1 MIVRIWH
8 GWTEVDDEEAY
19 ARHATDRVFPSL
31 TSIRGYRGAL
41 LLRRRHGSEVE
52 FIVQTMW
59 DSLDAVRGFAGDVVD
74 RAVVEHAAEK
84 VLSRFD
90 KIVRHYEIL
99 AAAELR
105 LPKASL

>member
-8 GWTEVDDEEAY
+8 GWTDVDDEQAY

-31 TSIRGYRGAL
+31 TAIRGYRGAL
-41 LLRRRHGSEVE
+41 LLRRRDPSEVE

-59 DSLDAVRGFAGDVVD
+59 DSLDALRGFAGDIVD

-90 KIVRHYEIL
+90 RMVRHYDIL

-105 LPKASL
+105 LPKDSR